1 MAQTKRKQTHRGER
15 TLIRAPDGT
24 LYVLT
29 KTDAPVPLT
38 DKERKKVERILDR
51 AEEKLAKII
60 NEEIPRCEFAC
71 TRSVHVTL
79 PEVFMR

>member
-1 MAQTKRKQTHRGER
+1 MAQARRKQAHRGER
-15 TLIRAPDGT
+15 TLVRAPDGT
-24 LYVLT
+24 LYMLT

-51 AEEKLAKII
+51 AEEKLGKII